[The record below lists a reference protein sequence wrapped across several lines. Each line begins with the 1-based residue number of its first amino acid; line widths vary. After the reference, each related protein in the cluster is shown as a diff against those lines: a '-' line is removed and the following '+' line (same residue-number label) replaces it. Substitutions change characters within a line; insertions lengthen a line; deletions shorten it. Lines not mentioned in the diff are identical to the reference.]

1 MTVNEL
7 FASRP
12 ADFVIHAADH
22 QKLEWQE
29 IGRFRYEFNEQ
40 TSSNEQV
47 KKLKSMTALEFFSE
61 KKCCL
66 KEALTEKFGRGS
78 ICRFTLI

>member
-47 KKLKSMTALEFFSE
+47 KKTKIYD
-61 KKCCL
+61 CP
-66 KEALTEKFGRGS
+66 
-78 ICRFTLI
+78 

>member
-47 KKLKSMTALEFFSE
+47 KKQKFMTSQKIFF
-61 KKCCL
+61 L
-66 KEALTEKFGRGS
+66 NQWRP
-78 ICRFTLI
+78 

>member
-47 KKLKSMTALEFFSE
+47 KKQKFAQKKTFRYPTYTAYKRFSFEE
-61 KKCCL
+61 KL
-66 KEALTEKFGRGS
+66 
-78 ICRFTLI
+78 